1 VLNLFR
7 KKLTI
12 FIILCFI
19 IVLALLIIRWG
30 SDCCIRLDETQNCQN
45 FVLLTC
51 NANVHFEITNV
62 TLGSNAQIT
71 VVSNGNQN
79 IDSFSWNIIDSTG
92 VVKGSGTTTYG
103 LVAYGIENFTTT
115 TTTVIGDKVVLNATI
130 TTTTPREGITCSGNC
145 TRGEIYTVV

>member
-1 VLNLFR
+1 M
-7 KKLTI
+7 
-12 FIILCFI
+12 ILGLII
-19 IVLALLIIRWG
+19 IVLALAFLYVRWG
-30 SDCCIRLDETQNCQN
+30 SSDDDFDFRIDPEDCQQWVDLECVSNID
-45 FVLLTC
+45 
-51 NANVHFEITNV
+51 FEITNV

-71 VVSNGNQN
+71 VISNGNQN